1 MTARRAAAIIMIL
14 GALTGWSTVA
24 APLGHADPLG
34 NIKNAVNKDRAA
46 AHCPPLTYNPAL
58 EGAAQTYA
66 RSENIADSKPPGY
79 IGYVYPA
86 LGSGDPQAAAITSA
100 YQRGAGDEITSCRE
114 TEFGVGFVRHDDR
127 SVDVV
132 TIVLATPG
140 TPPKPPVNIGTPIP
154 APDDPAPHA
163 PAPVPPG
170 ADTPPQPGEPV
181 PAPTPASHTVTGDVD
196 LYDKPGG
203 DGKIIGELNSGD
215 AVTLNGPCPMK
226 NPNNPE
232 DATNGWCQVTD
243 TTKNLTGAVWGDFI
257 SK

>member
-1 MTARRAAAIIMIL
+1 MIARRVAAVVLIG
-14 GALTGWSTVA
+14 GALTGWSAVR
-24 APLGHADPLG
+24 APLGYADPLD
-34 NIKNAVNKDRAA
+34 NIKNTVNKDRAN
-46 AHCPPLTYNPAL
+46 AHCPPLTYSPAL
-58 EGAAQTYA
+58 EGAAQAYA
-66 RSENIADSKPPGY
+66 RSENTADSKPPGY
-79 IGYVYPA
+79 NGYVYAA

-140 TPPKPPVNIGTPIP
+140 PAAKPPVNIGNPVL
-154 APDDPAPHA
+154 APDDPGPQA

-170 ADTPPQPGEPV
+170 AGTPPQPGAPV
-181 PAPTPASHTVTGDVD
+181 PASHRVTGDVD

-203 DGKIIGELNSGD
+203 NGNIIGKLNSGD
-215 AVTLNGPCPMK
+215 AVTLDGPCPMENPK
-226 NPNNPE
+226 NSG

-243 TTKNLTGAVWGDFI
+243 TTKNLTGAVWGDYI